1 MRSSIYMVALSVLL
15 IGLCLGGVAGQGVT
29 VGYTVYVSFF
39 YPFHFLYNPF
49 MLQSAINQVASLVE
63 GTSYDGSMLIIPVRT
78 ESLTISLTASTSGY
92 ASGPLTYYYMTSPAY
107 WPISG
112 TSTVPVQ
119 SNGGDYWITVNL
131 S

>member
-1 MRSSIYMVALSVLL
+1 MRTSIFTVALSVLL
-15 IGLCLGGVAGQGVT
+15 IGFCLGGVAGQGVT

-39 YPFHFLYNPF
+39 YPFHFLYN
-49 MLQSAINQVASLVE
+49 LHVTISDQSGRVVGE

-119 SNGGDYWITVNL
+119 GNGGNYWITVNL

>member
-1 MRSSIYMVALSVLL
+1 MRSSFYMIALSILL
-15 IGLCLGGVAGQGVT
+15 IGVCLGGVAVQGVT

-39 YPFHFLYNPF
+39 YPFRVLYN
-49 MLQSAINQVASLVE
+49 LHVTVTDQSGRVVGQ

-78 ESLTISLTASTSGY
+78 ESPMIALTASASGY

-119 SNGGDYWITVNL
+119 SNGGDYWITVTL

>member
-1 MRSSIYMVALSVLL
+1 MRSSIYMITLSLLL
-15 IGLCLGGVAGQGVT
+15 IGVCLGGVAGQGVT
-29 VGYTVYVSFF
+29 TGYTVYVSFF
-39 YPFHFLYNPF
+39 YPFHFLYN
-49 MLQSAINQVASLVE
+49 LHVTVSDQSGRVVGQ

-78 ESLTISLTASTSGY
+78 ESPTIALTASASGY
-92 ASGPLTYYYMTSPAY
+92 ASGPLTYYYVTSPAY

-112 TSTVPVQ
+112 TSTMPVQ